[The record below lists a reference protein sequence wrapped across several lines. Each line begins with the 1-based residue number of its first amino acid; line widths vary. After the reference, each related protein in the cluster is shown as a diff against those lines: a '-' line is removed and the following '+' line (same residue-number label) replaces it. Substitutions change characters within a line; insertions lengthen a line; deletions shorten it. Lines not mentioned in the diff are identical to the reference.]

1 MNILNSIIHNV
12 KDYMEEKKSSLPYS
26 EFEAQ
31 KPVAWEKAESNNIIL
46 LPDLGAE
53 LGHPDL
59 ASVSFLTW
67 TSDKSL
73 VEDNKITIIG
83 PDIHEA
89 SQSGLPF
96 GKVVIAEVEGFD
108 EHNAVDRNREMYLSK
123 FDISLQGFML
133 KSASAYMA
141 EWCRIS
147 KEAVHQGFS
156 LEHIGSAMIQELKKS
171 DYVKAVE
178 VLFVTSSKEDVNQL
192 YDMGNRSVRT
202 VNAMSKMVNEMSYD
216 CGACEFQDICDDAE
230 ELKNIRDTLEET

>member
-1 MNILNSIIHNV
+1 MNILDSIIYYI
-12 KDYMEEKKSSLPYS
+12 KDYVEEKKKTIPYN

-31 KPVAWEKAESNNIIL
+31 SPVSWKKAGANNIIL

-73 VEDNKITIIG
+73 VHDDKITLIG

-89 SQSGLPF
+89 SQSGPPF
-96 GKVVIAEVEGFD
+96 GKIVIAEIEGFN
-108 EHNAVDRNREMYLSK
+108 EHNAVERNREMYLSK

-147 KEAVHQGFS
+147 KDAVQSGFT
-156 LEHIGSAMIQELKKS
+156 LKHIGNALIQELKKFE
-171 DYVKAVE
+171 YVKAVE
-178 VLFVTSSKEDVNQL
+178 VIFITTSNEDVNQL
-192 YDMGNRSVRT
+192 YDIGNRSVRT
-202 VNAMSKMVNEMSYD
+202 INAMSKMVNEMSYD

-230 ELKNIRDTLEET
+230 DLKNIRDALEET